1 MILPTSDCGTMPGP
15 KVPLVGRIKLSQ
27 IVNIDQ
33 TPIAFEFFSGRTYD
47 FKGALTI
54 WIKEQ
59 RSG

>member
-1 MILPTSDCGTMPGP
+1 MPGP